1 MPAFQS
7 WGSWS
12 IYIIEE
18 SFFSSL
24 FLFSLIHFIMIST
37 VQGGK
42 CVRGVSLRGGKRF
55 AIWTNTFCNLDK
67 CILQFGQINFVIW
80 TNTFCNLENTFCDKC
95 VRGVSL
101 RGGKQKLAFV
111 TTFRT
116 GDFSDT
122 PRSEVLKAMNMTNNL
137 FSSSSSSFS
146 ALNVS
151 NWGNDSSF
159 RHFAKS
165 KKCRSL
171 PYFSFV

>member
-1 MPAFQS
+1 MVGLFLVLSSVTKIAIK
-7 WGSWS
+7 S

-37 VQGGK
+37 VQGG
-42 CVRGVSLRGGKRF
+42 
-55 AIWTNTFCNLDK
+55 
-67 CILQFGQINFVIW
+67 
-80 TNTFCNLENTFCDKC
+80 KC

-137 FSSSSSSFS
+137 FSSSSFS
-146 ALNVS
+146 TLNGGMTQV
-151 NWGNDSSF
+151 F
-159 RHFAKS
+159 VILQKE
-165 KKCRSL
+165 KCRSL
-171 PYFSFV
+171 SYFSFV